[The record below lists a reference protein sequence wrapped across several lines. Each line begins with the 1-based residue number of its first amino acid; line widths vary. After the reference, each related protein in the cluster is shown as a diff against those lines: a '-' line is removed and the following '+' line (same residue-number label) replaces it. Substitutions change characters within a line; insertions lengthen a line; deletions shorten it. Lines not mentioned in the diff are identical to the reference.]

1 MVALVLIDCGLL
13 ILVAASAVVTRE
25 LGASSSRSLAI
36 SAAVAR
42 LERLAATACAASPN
56 AGSATGAGARE
67 WWTATRE
74 DASTRSLSDSVAY
87 PTSAGVRTI
96 VLRTRARC

>member
-13 ILVAASAVVTRE
+13 VLVATSALVTRE
-25 LGASSSRSLAI
+25 LGATSSRSVAV

-42 LERLAATACAASPN
+42 LERLAATSCTIGADV
-56 AGSATGAGARE
+56 GSANGANLHE

-74 DASTRSLSDSVAY
+74 DAYTRAMSDSVAY
-87 PTSAGVRTI
+87 DTSTGSRTI